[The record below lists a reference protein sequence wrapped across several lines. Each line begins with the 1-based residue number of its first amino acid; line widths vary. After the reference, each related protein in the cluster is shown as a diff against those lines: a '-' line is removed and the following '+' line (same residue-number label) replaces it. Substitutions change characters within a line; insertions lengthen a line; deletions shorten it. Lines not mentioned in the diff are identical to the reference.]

1 MEEKVKD
8 TSETLDKTIKV
19 EDDSLKIKMKELETK
34 VNILASRM
42 NMLLIKFSTT
52 HIVKKDITSCVP
64 IIEKSSPTTNGS
76 GVSNVTLVC
85 RDNEKISAHKLI
97 LLPPNSNF
105 KIKKLETNNPDKM
118 DVSLAF
124 EDDKKIK
131 AHSTI
136 LSYSSFQFDVEKK
149 ENANVTLVYE
159 DLLQKIKL
167 NTQGFFIKVKPAV
180 FQYESECQCAVDKC
194 LQQYSAASPPNSSL
208 PSPPQHQGT
217 PRHQGRH
224 GQHSRGQVQGECYY
238 ERGGYH

>member
-1 MEEKVKD
+1 M
-8 TSETLDKTIKV
+8 
-19 EDDSLKIKMKELETK
+19 
-34 VNILASRM
+34 
-42 NMLLIKFSTT
+42 
-52 HIVKKDITSCVP
+52 ITNDVP
-64 IIEKSSPTTNGS
+64 SIEKSEPTHNGS
-76 GVSNVTLVC
+76 DEANVTLVC
-85 RDNEKISAHKLI
+85 RDNTKISAHKLV
-97 LLPPNSNF
+97 LLSPSSDF
-105 KIKKLETNNPDKM
+105 KIKKLENNNPDKM

-124 EDDKKIK
+124 EDNKKIK

-136 LSYSSFQFDVEKK
+136 LSSSSFQFDVEKK

-194 LQQYSAASPPNSSL
+194 LQQYSAASPPNCSL

-217 PRHQGRH
+217 ARHRGRH

-238 ERGGYH
+238 KRGVYH

>member
-1 MEEKVKD
+1 MEQKVNYN
-8 TSETLDKTIKV
+8 SETLDKTIKV
-19 EDDSLKIKMKELETK
+19 EDDSLKVKMKELETK

-85 RDNEKISAHKLI
+85 RYNEKISAHKLI

-124 EDDKKIK
+124 DDEKKVN
-131 AHSTI
+131 AYSTI
-136 LSYSSFQFDVEKK
+136 LSSSSFQKS
-149 ENANVTLVYE
+149 
-159 DLLQKIKL
+159 KL
-167 NTQGFFIKVKPAV
+167 NIQGFAMKAKPAV
-180 FQYESECQCAVDKC
+180 FQFQRKCQCAVDKC
-194 LQQYSAASPPNSSL
+194 LQQHPAASPPYSL
-208 PSPPQHQGT
+208 PPWPLQHQGT
-217 PRHQGRH
+217 PRHHGGH

-238 ERGGYH
+238 ERGGYY